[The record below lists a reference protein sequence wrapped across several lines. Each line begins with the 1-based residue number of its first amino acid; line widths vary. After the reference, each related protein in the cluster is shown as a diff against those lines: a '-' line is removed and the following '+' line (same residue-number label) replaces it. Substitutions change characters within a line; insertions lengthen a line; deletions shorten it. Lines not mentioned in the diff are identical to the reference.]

1 MVPASPACLTLNQ
14 VRYAVGSARSA
25 RGVTEI
31 LSGVDI
37 TARRG
42 EVTVII
48 GPNGAGKT
56 TTLACAQGLIRPSAG
71 TVRLLGE
78 DPFRAGAQLR
88 ARVGVML
95 QDGGLPQ
102 SVTPQA
108 LLSHVARLHQDP
120 WPLPELV
127 RRLDMTSFMRTN
139 IRRLSGGQKQRVAL
153 AAALIGR
160 PEVVF
165 LDEPSA
171 GLDPQSRQLVYQIIE
186 HLRDLGL
193 GIILTTHLLEEA
205 QRLADSVFI
214 LKDGR
219 VVRHGSVAELTTGAE
234 DSDPDQNQ
242 SSRRLLFISPRILS
256 REELAAAP
264 LPLELD
270 GAAFNKAGA
279 RWAVSGITSPEALGQ
294 LTSWWQ
300 QIGLMPSEISYE
312 ARTLEDV
319 FWEVSVP

>member
-1 MVPASPACLTLNQ
+1 MVPASPACLTLTQ

-120 WPLPELV
+120 WPLTELV
-127 RRLDMTSFMRTN
+127 RRLDMTPFMRTN

-171 GLDPQSRQLVYQIIE
+171 GLDPLSRQLVYELIE

-219 VVRHGSVAELTTGAE
+219 VVRHGSVAELTTGA
-234 DSDPDQNQ
+234 DGSDPDQDQ
-242 SSRRLLFISPRILS
+242 PSRRLLFITPRILS
-256 REELAAAP
+256 REELADAP

-270 GAAFNKAGA
+270 GGTFNKAGA